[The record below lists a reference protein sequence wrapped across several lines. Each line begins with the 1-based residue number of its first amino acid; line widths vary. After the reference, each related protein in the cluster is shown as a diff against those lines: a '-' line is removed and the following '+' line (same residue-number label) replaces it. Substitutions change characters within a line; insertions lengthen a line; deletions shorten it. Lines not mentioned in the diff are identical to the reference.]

1 MHFLVIFLGFGH
13 TNYGAAAASVQR
25 ISERNKQK
33 DDDMIIL
40 NTFAIHFVSHF
51 AVYEASEAP
60 TCENNGKMMN
70 FGSEKWDFFRVF

>member
-1 MHFLVIFLGFGH
+1 MELQRPQYSESVNVI
-13 TNYGAAAASVQR
+13 SD
-25 ISERNKQK
+25 K

-70 FGSEKWDFFRVF
+70 LASKK